1 MPFVEY
7 DEIEAVCSEC
17 GMIFR
22 SEEALEA
29 HRERTHAPSRAVAPR
44 TPRPPKPR
52 GTARRP

>member
-22 SEEALEA
+22 SEDALES
-29 HRERTHAPSRAVAPR
+29 HKERTHAPAAVEPSR
-44 TPRPPKPR
+44 KKR
-52 GTARRP
+52 GPERRSSPSS